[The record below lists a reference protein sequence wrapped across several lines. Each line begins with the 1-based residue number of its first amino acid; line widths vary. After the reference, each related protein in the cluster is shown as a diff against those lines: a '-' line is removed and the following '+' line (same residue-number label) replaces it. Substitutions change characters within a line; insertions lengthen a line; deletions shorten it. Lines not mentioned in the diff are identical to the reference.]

1 MTRRLYGA
9 CISCLLLLAA
19 ASALAVG
26 LTKRD
31 HLTPHE
37 VDRVKEAQIL
47 DKRIEVYV
55 RAAERRL
62 LVLADPNA
70 TSSKQTQKDMEKWG
84 ELPKGTRADLLSDI
98 ANILEEAITNIDD
111 VAQRDEKNHLLPKAL
126 RKLSDAATRFASQ
139 LSTMRAQA
147 RESSERDA
155 IDQVLG
161 ITEEIIAAAQKL
173 PPPEQKEKKEK
184 N

>member
-9 CISCLLLLAA
+9 FISCLLFLAA
-19 ASALAVG
+19 TSALAGG

-31 HLTPHE
+31 HLTPLE

-55 RAAERRL
+55 KAAERRL
-62 LVLADPNA
+62 AVLSDANA

-84 ELPKGTRADLLSDI
+84 ELPKGTRADLISDI

-111 VAQRDEKNHLLPKAL
+111 VASRDEKNRLLPKAL
-126 RKLSDAATRFASQ
+126 RKLSDAATRFSSQ
-139 LSTMRAQA
+139 LSAMRTQT
-147 RESSERDA
+147 REETERNA
-155 IDQVLG
+155 IDAALDK
-161 ITEEIIAAAQKL
+161 TSEIIAAAQKL
-173 PPPEQKEKKEK
+173 PPPEQKEKKQ
-184 N
+184 